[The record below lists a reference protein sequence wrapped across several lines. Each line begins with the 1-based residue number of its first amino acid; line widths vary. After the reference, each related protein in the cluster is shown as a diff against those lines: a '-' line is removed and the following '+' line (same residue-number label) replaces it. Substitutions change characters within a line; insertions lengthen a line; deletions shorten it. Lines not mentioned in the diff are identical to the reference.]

1 MGVFIETQKINFM
14 KKLILYFGIL
24 MFAAQANAQKNY
36 YLSPVK
42 IDSLVS
48 VSMPQEYT
56 KTNQGGQNIISA
68 NGSYGSML
76 VIRTVNPQ
84 SQQNIKNPNGLDNVF
99 KDYVKK
105 VQQSLSRGTILND
118 HDTTVGRL
126 TARDFILQVDS
137 GSGVQLRHFILV
149 YTKNVSYTFE
159 YLYDDF
165 RKDLAI
171 GEMKA
176 FLGSIRV
183 SPELTTADQYITVP
197 QHFPVATVA
206 IAAGALFVIIGIVM
220 FLKRKPDLAT

>member
-1 MGVFIETQKINFM
+1 M
-14 KKLILYFGIL
+14 KKLILYFSIFL
-24 MFAAQANAQKNY
+24 FAAQANAQKNY

-48 VSMPQEYT
+48 VSLPQEYT
-56 KTNQGGQNIISA
+56 KTNQGGQNILSA

-76 VIRTVNPQ
+76 VIRTVNPV
-84 SQQNIKNPNGLDNVF
+84 SQQSVKNPNGLDNVF

-105 VQQSLSRGTILND
+105 VQQSLSRGSIIND
-118 HDTTVGRL
+118 HDTTIGKL
-126 TARDFILQVDS
+126 TARDFVLQVDS
-137 GSGVQLRHFILV
+137 GSGVELRHFTLV

-197 QHFPVATVA
+197 KHFPVATVA
-206 IAAGALFVIIGIVM
+206 IVGGALFIIVGAVV
-220 FLKRKPDLAT
+220 FFRRKPDMAT